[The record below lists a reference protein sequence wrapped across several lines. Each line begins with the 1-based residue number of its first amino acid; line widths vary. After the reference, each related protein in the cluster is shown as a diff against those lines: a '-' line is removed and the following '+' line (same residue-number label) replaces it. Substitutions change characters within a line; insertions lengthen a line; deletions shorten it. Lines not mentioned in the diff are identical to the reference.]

1 MTTKIL
7 KKGKN
12 STISS
17 LFAGIVVIMAMF
29 IVVGCE
35 KDTSKGNSENV
46 ESSNATVILPEIQYD
61 GRMLVFNTSDDYGSY
76 VNNPDSVTVVSLTK
90 QTETLGFESYYSKC
104 TEVGFDKNND
114 IIQDDYLASILNEDC
129 IVQIGEY
136 LYRVNVASESV
147 YVMSSQFIELYE
159 DLVNEDITNKNIMK
173 FSTDEDVIDLVENGL
188 DGCKDCG
195 GCGSGSYYTN
205 EIELKNQ
212 AGTTVVTAV
221 GKVRYYTAGIYFKLS
236 VNGEY
241 YPEWWEGTIRLQ
253 IFVQTPEAWWQKRPC
268 CNDCDYESPSGIVYS
283 STVSHD
289 VQVVY
294 YSNMRALHGYYL
306 YEKVKIIYEN
316 PEDPLN
322 GEFVTSNWAGR
333 SVNSPY

>member
-1 MTTKIL
+1 MITKIL

-17 LFAGIVVIMAMF
+17 LFVGIVVIMAMF
-29 IVVGCE
+29 MVMGCE

-46 ESSNATVILPEIQYD
+46 EPSNTTLILPEIQYD

-104 TEVGFDKNND
+104 KEVGFDKNKD

-147 YVMSSQFIELYE
+147 YVMSSQFIEQYE

-173 FSTDEDVIDLVENGL
+173 FSTDEDVIDLVETGL

-195 GCGSGSYYTN
+195 GCAADEFLTDYVDITIAYHT
-205 EIELKNQ
+205 
-212 AGTTVVTAV
+212 VTAH
-221 GKVRYYTAGIYFKLS
+221 GKVEYYKAGIYFGLYVHAYFTPS
-236 VNGEY
+236 Y
-241 YPEWWEGTIRLQ
+241 YINKALLVME
-253 IFVQTPEAWWQKRPC
+253 FKTPLAWWQKRPC
-268 CNDCDYESPSGIVYS
+268 CNDCDYSVSSGTYMSS
-283 STVSHD
+283 STASELHD
-289 VQVVY
+289 VL
-294 YSNMRALHGYYL
+294 YSNIRGLHGYYL
-306 YEKVKIIYEN
+306 FARVKIYN
-316 PEDPLN
+316 VYVGDPYS
-322 GEFVTSNWAGR
+322 GTFATTQWVGR
-333 SVNSPY
+333 NVNSPY